1 MHTHVC
7 MHTYTYMHEH
17 ICVCVHTHTH
27 IYVYTCMHSQT
38 HRRTSHPHML
48 THTSTSTHIHKH
60 ITHTQ
65 MQTHAA
71 HSAYCLGK
79 KSSCLFCTWLFF
91 PSPGFLERARSVRSW
106 GMGKELGS
114 GRPCGEKLI
123 CFCSR
128 QMGWGQITQRVL
140 KLLSK
145 FNNICKLI
153 WAPQKQ

>member
-128 QMGWGQITQRVL
+128 QMG
-140 KLLSK
+140 
-145 FNNICKLI
+145 
-153 WAPQKQ
+153 